1 MKGNVSRLGFRED
14 RHYSGVFQIQGGL
27 VTDADLGEQAAIARS
42 RTDLLGF
49 DTAGSGVP
57 VEGGVI
63 DLSGPNPR
71 LVPGTVFAEGV
82 RGVVQKS
89 GAIPNLLSLYGAQK
103 DFPNAPDLPGT
114 GDFFLYAD
122 VWERTVTSLEDAL
135 LSDAGFHGAET
146 ALRQM
151 TIAQIKF
158 APLDQLD
165 ELGADDGPLP
175 RQGRGLLTA
184 TPVDPT
190 VIADNCDPCADTMAA
205 EQLVANALFRIEVVH
220 VHGTPQAP
228 DRIVIAWSAENAAA
242 VARKNV
248 NPEDFERAGA
258 VYEMFSPITDTHLG
272 VHSANGAVA
281 RSTFIEAVAD
291 APNPANGPDGNPW
304 PFIRRWS
311 GKAEIDLTA
320 GTFAKIGSGGVAVN
334 GREVTITTD
343 MLTAKLD
350 FDGKAIVAGDFW
362 LIETRRFAADR
373 IRVVSQTPIGIRHHY
388 CPLLRIK
395 NAAIE
400 ALSDAETRRLSF
412 PTLPDIPAT
421 HVSFDNVCENRF
433 PGAENVQEALAA
445 LCVIKAEDISFD
457 PTGCP
462 RLYDDVG
469 NVQDALNNL
478 CKVDFGIERYLRL
491 MQDWGVVCGVIPRRV
506 STTEVAWSGGA
517 ILDRAGNLGD
527 VRAATIKVAKILAD
541 GGNQFA
547 SMDALAVAL
556 RTGEACLA
564 LTIETGGV
572 IKPHLVPKNR
582 AFGSADATFM
592 SVFTACRDAKSPFD
606 FKADFVGV
614 AETKKPAVYKMM
626 MAASSKSLAGSQG
639 LTAAEEKVASK
650 YNADLV
656 TSYRAHIGDDPAGE
670 VLDNKIAAIREEFD
684 PDSATGTLKEALALR
699 ANAATYV
706 AIRETEEERT
716 RRCLCDALIPRCPAV
731 GDPPHFVPIA
741 CLNGTVDSNGNVNIT
756 EVCPYCCRKQAM
768 TWRTIQYLIS
778 ETRDDIARQLE
789 TYCCHRKTKTPRPE
803 LNLPDTVLGAMLKPD
818 FDERMYAMGMT
829 RGVSIL
835 AGSEPLT
842 RYKVSPNIGD
852 LGVEE
857 ARTVLAGEGVDVVD
871 TIRAGDRTAVSKLR
885 ERSSI
890 DPDDLV
896 RDNRSVSPGDKV
908 ALIVEN
914 GVAVDYV
921 KVESGGGKA
930 LFDRPAGVAAV
941 PDVDFEG
948 KADAALAEFDEKLAS
963 KVAELDSAGAGFD
976 EALNRRREEVAAAG
990 ADLARIGETRAGVA
1004 AEVESLRNDITRLR
1018 AERETIARNISSAA
1032 GELDRVRTVHEDVN
1046 REVSTVKAELASI
1059 VELQKTTL
1067 ADAARERDAVVNS
1080 IRRETPAAAVTG
1092 AEADFNTALVNRGVT
1107 NVGGLARMSDADLE
1121 AAARESRLNLNTAR
1135 RIRRDAETRINAPI
1149 R

>member
-27 VTDADLGEQAAIARS
+27 VTDADLGEQAAIARN
-42 RTDLLGF
+42 RTDLLGL

-57 VEGGVI
+57 ETGGII
-63 DLSGPNPR
+63 DLAGPK
-71 LVPGTVFAEGV
+71 LVPGIVFAEGV
-82 RGVVQKS
+82 RGVVEAT
-89 GAIPNLLSLYGAQK
+89 GATPGALSLYGKQK
-103 DFPNAPDLPGT
+103 DFPKAPDLPGA

-122 VWERTVTSLEDAL
+122 VWERTVTHLEDAL

-158 APLDQLD
+158 APLDQLE
-165 ELGADDGPLP
+165 ELGAEDGPLP
-175 RQGRGLLTA
+175 RQGCGLLTA
-184 TPVDPT
+184 TAVDPA
-190 VIADNCDPCADTMAA
+190 VIADDCDPCADTVAA

-272 VHSANGAVA
+272 VHTANSAVA

-311 GKAEIDLTA
+311 GKAEIDFGA
-320 GTFAKIGSGGVAVN
+320 GTAAKIGSGGVAVN

-373 IRVVSQTPIGIRHHY
+373 IRVVSQAPIGIRHHY

-469 NVQDALNNL
+469 NVQAALNNL

-491 MQDWGVVCGVIPRRV
+491 MQDWGVVCGVIPNRV
-506 STTEVAWSGGA
+506 SAAEVAWSGGA
-517 ILDRAGNLGD
+517 ILDRTGNLGD
-527 VRAATIKVAKILAD
+527 VRNTSIKVAKIISD
-541 GGNQFA
+541 GGNGFA
-547 SMDALAVAL
+547 SEEALAAAL
-556 RTGEACLA
+556 RTGDACLA

-572 IKPHLVPKNR
+572 IKPHLVPKAR
-582 AFGSADATFM
+582 AFGPADATFM
-592 SVFTACRDAKSPFD
+592 SLFTKCRDAKKFD
-606 FKADFVGV
+606 FKENFAGV
-614 AETKKPAVYKMM
+614 AESKKTTVYKMM
-626 MAASSKSLAGSQG
+626 VSGSSKALAGSQG
-639 LTAAEEKVASK
+639 LTASEEKVASK
-650 YNADLV
+650 YNDDLLA
-656 TSYRAHIGDDPAGE
+656 SYKTHIGDDPIAKT
-670 VLDNKIAAIREEFD
+670 LDAKVAAIREEFS
-684 PDSATGTLKEALALR
+684 PAGATGAAKEALALKT
-699 ANAATYV
+699 NAGIYV
-706 AIRETEEERT
+706 AIRETEEERI
-716 RRCLCDALIPRCPAV
+716 RRCLCDALLPRCPTV

-741 CLNGTVDSNGNVNIT
+741 CLTGMIVEDDIRID
-756 EVCPYCCRKQAM
+756 EVCAYCCRKQAI
-768 TWRTIQYLIS
+768 TWRTVQYFIS
-778 ETRDDIARQLE
+778 EMRDDIARDLE
-789 TYCCHRKTKTPRPE
+789 TYCCHQKPKKTRPDYKI
-803 LNLPDTVLGAMLKPD
+803 PDILLDKMLKAD
-818 FDERMYAMGMT
+818 FDPQMYAMSMT
-829 RGVSIL
+829 RGVSIIAGAEPPTKYSVRPKVNELGIEEAKTIL
-835 AGSEPLT
+835 AG
-842 RYKVSPNIGD
+842 D
-852 LGVEE
+852 
-857 ARTVLAGEGVDVVD
+857 GVDVVD
-871 TIRAGDRTAVSKLR
+871 TIRAGDRDAVAKLR

-890 DPDDLV
+890 DADDLV
-896 RDNRSVSPGDKV
+896 RENRSVSPGDKV

-921 KVESGGGKA
+921 KVESGGGKN
-930 LFDRPAGVAAV
+930 LFDRPSGAVAV

-948 KADAALAEFDEKLAS
+948 KADAALAGFEEKIAA
-963 KVAELDSAGAGFD
+963 KVAELDSAGTDFD
-976 EALNRRREEVAAAG
+976 TALTRRKEEVAAAG

-1004 AEVESLRNDITRLR
+1004 AEIESLRNDITRLR
-1018 AERETIARNISSAA
+1018 AERETIARDIGSAA
-1032 GELDRVRTVHEDVN
+1032 AELDRVRTVHDDVN
-1046 REVSTVKAELASI
+1046 REVAVVKGELASI
-1059 VELQKTTL
+1059 VELQRTTL
-1067 ADAARERDAVVNS
+1067 ADAAREREKLVES
-1080 IRRETPAAAVTG
+1080 IRRETPVSAVTG
-1092 AEADFNTALVNRGVT
+1092 TEGNFGNALVNRGVT
-1107 NVGGLARMSDADLE
+1107 NVGGLAGLSDTDLE
-1121 AAARESRLNLNTAR
+1121 AVARESGLNVSTAR
-1135 RIRRDAETRINAPI
+1135 RLRREADARIGAPI